1 MAVTPPHFCLP
12 PPTFFLGILCPF
24 IPTSPF
30 SSQSNIFFKSAACPV
45 CSLPESLVSSQLT
58 LTNVPP
64 SSPTYSFPPRPWQTS
79 LGDHVSL
86 PSLLPPRIWLQLE
99 SDLSLLQKFTPKE
112 PKMTH
117 KMPTFYHLDSRKKPP
132 GSDLICQ
139 KPLLPSIPTWG
150 HSPLKLITPTTSCL
164 PWKLL
169 WLPGI
174 FLTPEAIK
182 WNLHEGSSACVMS
195 K

>member
-1 MAVTPPHFCLP
+1 MDLNLFFTFLLSLPSCILKVCPYPPCCDPAQQIPGREPVFSIVYYSHGCNPTSLLPP

-79 LGDHVSL
+79 LGDRVSL
-86 PSLLPPRIWLQLE
+86 PSLLPPRI
-99 SDLSLLQKFTPKE
+99 
-112 PKMTH
+112 
-117 KMPTFYHLDSRKKPP
+117 
-132 GSDLICQ
+132 
-139 KPLLPSIPTWG
+139 
-150 HSPLKLITPTTSCL
+150 
-164 PWKLL
+164 
-169 WLPGI
+169 
-174 FLTPEAIK
+174 
-182 WNLHEGSSACVMS
+182 
-195 K
+195 